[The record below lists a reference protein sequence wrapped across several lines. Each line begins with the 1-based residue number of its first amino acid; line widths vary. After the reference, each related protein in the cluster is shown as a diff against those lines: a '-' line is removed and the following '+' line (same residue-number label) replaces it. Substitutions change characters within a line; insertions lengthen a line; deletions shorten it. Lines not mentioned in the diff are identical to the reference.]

1 MDPATGPT
9 LLGFDIFVI
18 GSILSGV
25 AALAVLF
32 AIYTAVTIKDPMSKR
47 VKALEGRREELKMGL
62 VTASAKKRQSLVRNS
77 DTTDKIK
84 DTLGS
89 MKVLQ
94 QSQILTVQQKLA
106 HAGIRNKELAI
117 VVIGLRAVLPIL
129 LGGFAFVMLYLVEIY
144 PDWEMKRVAALAL
157 AVFVGYKGPEI
168 YLGNL
173 AKKRSDAIRK
183 GLPDA
188 LDLLVICAEAG
199 LTVDAAFNRVAKEL
213 GRAYPE
219 LGDEFTLT
227 AIELSFLNE
236 RRQAFNNLAY
246 RVNLDAV
253 KGVVTTMVQTERY
266 GTPLAS
272 ALRVLSA
279 EFRNERMMRAEEKAA
294 RLPAIMTVPLI
305 MFILPVLFI
314 VILGPAAC
322 SIADAFSGGIG

>member
-129 LGGFAFVMLYLVEIY
+129 LGGFAFVMLYLVEVY
-144 PDWEMKRVAALAL
+144 PEWEMKRVAALAL

-253 KGVVTTMVQTERY
+253 KGVVTTMVQTER
-266 GTPLAS
+266 
-272 ALRVLSA
+272 
-279 EFRNERMMRAEEKAA
+279 
-294 RLPAIMTVPLI
+294 
-305 MFILPVLFI
+305 
-314 VILGPAAC
+314 
-322 SIADAFSGGIG
+322 